1 MTNEGVR
8 DMEVGG
14 RRCQVELMEPAYKLL
29 TVDEFLDAC
38 PNDQRHYQLFGGVI
52 VAMAPPATPH
62 QVIVARLGGEIY
74 ASLNATRPECVLRAQ
89 AGIAPQGL
97 QGRDHFETDLT
108 VSCSPLDRDDRGI
121 VSDPVLIVEVLS
133 PSTDR
138 DDVFIKLPVYQRI
151 PSVQEILY
159 LESERVGATVYRR
172 SGEGWKTIELVATDA
187 RLQLDTVRLDI
198 ALGSLYRGI
207 PGLSR

>member
-1 MTNEGVR
+1 
-8 DMEVGG
+8 ME
-14 RRCQVELMEPAYKLL
+14 LAYKLL
-29 TVDEFLDAC
+29 TVEEFLDAC
-38 PNDQRHYQLFGGVI
+38 PNDQRHYQLIDGVI

-62 QVIVARLGGEIY
+62 QVIAARLGGEIY
-74 ASLNATRPECVLRAQ
+74 ASLNAARPECVLRAQ

-138 DDVFIKLPVYQRI
+138 DDVFIKLPAYQRI
-151 PSVQEILY
+151 PSVREILY
-159 LESERVGATVYRR
+159 LETERVGATLYRPAE
-172 SGEGWKTIELVATDA
+172 SDWQALELAGPEA
-187 RLQLDTVRLDI
+187 RLQLETVGLDI
-198 ALGSLYRGI
+198 ALGSLYRGV
-207 PGLSR
+207 PGLSP